1 MTHHIGDSARQKI
14 FKDLSSRLQRQV
26 ADATSPWYVLIFAL
40 SSYLSHQSNQKRNHL
55 TIVTPDAQARV
66 GHFLALFEP
75 SLSEGTAHPIRPYEE
90 AARPGCLMLSAATI
104 TCLINFFFPEPL
116 SPSMDCPYRT
126 NPSTASSFAGS
137 STLTCG
143 SADLEST
150 AASSLAPS
158 VSGTFAT
165 TSTVVS
171 EPSPEDV
178 QAKDK
183 QNPSSNTEGLCLR
196 QTNSSSVNLGHQLRI
211 ICRKLEESSASEVEP
226 VQTHSADDWAFI
238 YIPPAGKNL
247 YTNLSDTDPNLWR
260 PITPVCQVAAS
271 DGIHGDDLEAIHVAI
286 SRLTAGGDN
295 LRYLIDNV
303 RLSVQNP
310 HDPGSVLRS
319 LFESAMSNCQAEFD
333 FAKALFWWKTIHLL
347 ERISSRTRTYLPK
360 ILGAVAKA
368 LESNIDELT
377 LVTERNQIWLR
388 SLASL
393 QKIQEEE
400 LQRLEDTRRA
410 LRIKMWYV
418 SDVRHSA
425 PYEDALYVTRALRA
439 MASSSRSRQSGSLTH
454 WARHRLRN
462 SLWQDRSES
471 QTLEALAAHKDHGG
485 LSKLADEQVELTTRW
500 LTRNSIENFC
510 KGEERIHRFCFEV
523 QKCVNKLAGLNLLD
537 SPVLWSSRL
546 FGREKSAFDA
556 RHLMMRT
563 YDSPKSPNTNTPASM
578 HCGGSIPPKVPY
590 SSATSPPDP
599 YSLKSSNNTS
609 HFSRVWNL
617 PKESFEFNPKP
628 VPMKSSFSHQTGIT
642 SHHLPSALGH
652 HPSSLGY
659 SSFFRNLPEE
669 MMNAK
674 KTFTNQ
680 IKKMLH
686 SLMISDLGY
695 LLWTQGSE
703 TDAWINVQRMDQSP
717 ASRHSQHLTSGIVP
731 AKNGYRGSMDTVDFF
746 KSPPESGNPGS
757 TPAGNQKLDT
767 RFSGSLSLDDEISQM
782 PIGANPSIPRKN
794 GGSGYGRDS
803 AFSYW
808 ETVKTLLDRLSF
820 TPDPYIKLQ
829 ILSELEFLVSS
840 SMSDISKSCITIGL
854 DEAHSYLYHTNGM
867 NVVKNSISVP
877 RTKATS
883 LEEVIANCTERRAG
897 TLQLGMPRASSK
909 QLSHANSPSPE
920 IPNTDSIIN
929 VLLAIFQ
936 DPNLRPRTLYRD
948 LQFIAAFV
956 PPSILDHSPQGK
968 AFWDTGL
975 AALAL
980 KEDLCASIITHATAI
995 TNYHISNNKLS
1006 FRSADPSL
1014 ATTTL
1019 RDAARLWLIT
1029 AKEGSPI
1036 AARELGLFYLTHP
1049 ELLPRITAPFSKA
1062 KEVFRSTGSADF
1074 QNHHPHSSGSGGG
1087 SGGGGVG
1094 AFGGAGGGRG
1104 ETWSSRGG
1112 LDPWT
1117 FDVVFHWMELA
1128 ANGGDKDASDF
1139 LRGNGEFHRRR

>member
-1 MTHHIGDSARQKI
+1 M
-14 FKDLSSRLQRQV
+14 
-26 ADATSPWYVLIFAL
+26 
-40 SSYLSHQSNQKRNHL
+40 
-55 TIVTPDAQARV
+55 TPDAQSRV
-66 GHFLALFEP
+66 GHILALFEP
-75 SLSEGTAHPIRPYEE
+75 CLSEGTAHSVRPYEK
-90 AARPGCLMLSAATI
+90 AARPGCLMLSAATVI
-104 TCLINFFFPEPL
+104 CLINFFFPDSF
-116 SPSMDCPYRT
+116 SPSVDFPYRT

-143 SADLEST
+143 SADPEST

-165 TSTVVS
+165 ISTVVS
-171 EPSPEDV
+171 EPSPDDV

-183 QNPSSNTEGLCLR
+183 QNPSSNLEGFCLK
-196 QTNSSSVNLGHQLRI
+196 QTNSSSVNLGHRMKI
-211 ICRKLEESSASEVEP
+211 ICRQLEESSASEVEP
-226 VQTHSADDWAFI
+226 AQTHFTDDWAFI
-238 YIPPAGKNL
+238 YIGLAGKKL
-247 YTNLSDTDPNLWR
+247 YTSINDINSNFWR
-260 PITPVCQVAAS
+260 PTTPISQVS
-271 DGIHGDDLEAIHVAI
+271 PSGGILGDDLESLHIAI

-295 LRYLIDNV
+295 LRYLIDDVRSNV
-303 RLSVQNP
+303 ENR

-319 LFESAMSNCQAEFD
+319 LFESAMLQCQAQFD
-333 FAKALFWWKTIHLL
+333 FANALFWWKKIHLL
-347 ERISSRTRTYLPK
+347 EKISSLTQTYLSK
-360 ILGAVAKA
+360 IIGAIAKA
-368 LESNIDELT
+368 LESNINELT
-377 LVTERNQIWLR
+377 QTAERNQIWLR

-393 QKIQEEE
+393 QKIQERE
-400 LQRLEDTRRA
+400 LQKLEDTRRA

-425 PYEDALYVTRALRA
+425 PYEDALYVTRALRT
-439 MASSSRSRQSGSLTH
+439 MASLSRSKQPGSLAH

-485 LSKLADEQVELTTRW
+485 LSKLADEQVELTIRW

-556 RHLMMRT
+556 RHLMLRT
-563 YDSPKSPNTNTPASM
+563 YDSPKSPTTTAPTSI
-578 HCGGSIPPKVPY
+578 HGGGPMPPKVPY
-590 SSATSPPDP
+590 SSIPPPSDP
-599 YSLKSSNNTS
+599 YNLKSSNNTS

-617 PKESFEFNPKP
+617 PKESFEFNSKT
-628 VPMKSSFSHQTGIT
+628 VPLKSSFSHQTGIP
-642 SHHLPSALGH
+642 SHHLPPALGH
-652 HPSSLGY
+652 PSASLGY
-659 SSFFRNLPEE
+659 SSFSRNLPEE

-674 KTFTNQ
+674 KSFTNQ

-703 TDAWINVQRMDQSP
+703 TDVWINVQGMDESS
-717 ASRHSQHLTSGIVP
+717 AARRSQHPTSGIVL
-731 AKNGYRGSMDTVDFF
+731 KDGHRGPMHALDLCKF
-746 KSPPESGNPGS
+746 SPNSGNPGS
-757 TPAGNQKLDT
+757 APAGHQKPDT
-767 RFSGSLSLDDEISQM
+767 RFADSLSLDNEISQI
-782 PIGANPSIPRKN
+782 PIEANLSILPRQN
-794 GGSGYGRDS
+794 GGVGYRKYS
-803 AFSYW
+803 AFPYR
-808 ETVKTLLDRLSF
+808 EAVKTLLDRLSF

-840 SMSDISKSCITIGL
+840 SMNDISKSSVTIGS
-854 DEAHSYLYHTNGM
+854 DEAHSYFYKANGI
-867 NVVKNSISVP
+867 NVVKNSINVP

-897 TLQLGMPRASSK
+897 TLQLSMPRTDSK
-909 QLSHANSPSPE
+909 QNSHATSPSQE
-920 IPNTDSIIN
+920 LSNSDSTIN
-929 VLLAIFQ
+929 ALLAIFQ

-980 KEDLCASIITHATAI
+980 KEDLCSSIIARATAI
-995 TNYHISNNKLS
+995 TNYHISTNKHSYL
-1006 FRSADPSL
+1006 SADPSL

-1029 AKEGSPI
+1029 AKEGSSI

-1049 ELLPRITAPFSKA
+1049 ELLPRITAPLSKSSD
-1062 KEVFRSTGSADF
+1062 VFRSIGSVDF
-1074 QNHHPHSSGSGGG
+1074 QNHHPRSNSSISGGGGGAGGSGGG
-1087 SGGGGVG
+1087 SSGIS

-1104 ETWSSRGG
+1104 ETFGSHGG

>member
-1 MTHHIGDSARQKI
+1 MFRCLLSGCI
-14 FKDLSSRLQRQV
+14 F
-26 ADATSPWYVLIFAL
+26 
-40 SSYLSHQSNQKRNHL
+40 SYQSNWKRNHL
-55 TIVTPDAQARV
+55 TIVTPDAQSRV

-75 SLSEGTAHPIRPYEE
+75 RLSEGTAHPVRPYEK
-90 AARPGCLMLSAATI
+90 ATRPGCLMLSAATI
-104 TCLINFFFPEPL
+104 ICLINFFFPDSL
-116 SPSMDCPYRT
+116 SPSVDFLYRT

-143 SADLEST
+143 STYPEST

-171 EPSPEDV
+171 EPSPEVV

-183 QNPSSNTEGLCLR
+183 QNPSSNLEDLCLK
-196 QTNSSSVNLGHQLRI
+196 QANSLSVNLGHQLRI

-226 VQTHSADDWAFI
+226 VQTLSAEDWAFI
-238 YIPPAGKNL
+238 YITPAGGKL
-247 YTNLSDTDPNLWR
+247 YTNLSDTDPNYWR
-260 PITPVCQVAAS
+260 PTTPVFQDAAS
-271 DGIHGDDLEAIHVAI
+271 DGIHGDDLEALYVAI
-286 SRLTAGGDN
+286 SRLTADGDN
-295 LRYLIDNV
+295 LRYLIDDVRFNV
-303 RLSVQNP
+303 EKP
-310 HDPGSVLRS
+310 HDPGSVLKS
-319 LFESAMSNCQAEFD
+319 LFESAMSNCQAQFD
-333 FAKALFWWKTIHLL
+333 FANALFWWKTIHML
-347 ERISSRTRTYLPK
+347 ERISSRSRTELPK
-360 ILGAVAKA
+360 ILGAISKA

-377 LVTERNQIWLR
+377 QVAERNQIWLR
-388 SLASL
+388 SLVNL
-393 QKIQEEE
+393 QKIQEGE
-400 LQRLEDTRRA
+400 LQRLEDMRRA

-439 MASSSRSRQSGSLTH
+439 MASSSRSKQPGSLAH

-556 RHLMMRT
+556 RNLMLRT
-563 YDSPKSPNTNTPASM
+563 YDSPKSPTTNTPTSM
-578 HCGGSIPPKVPY
+578 YCGGSIPPKMPY
-590 SSATSPPDP
+590 SSVTPPSDP
-599 YSLKSSNNTS
+599 YHLKSSNNTS

-617 PKESFEFNPKP
+617 PKESFEFNSKTLPL
-628 VPMKSSFSHQTGIT
+628 KSSFSHQTGIT

-652 HPSSLGY
+652 HSASSGY

-674 KTFTNQ
+674 KSFTNQ

-703 TDAWINVQRMDQSP
+703 TDAWINVQSMDE
-717 ASRHSQHLTSGIVP
+717 SRAARLPQYFPSGIVP
-731 AKNGYRGSMDTVDFF
+731 AKNGYRGPMDAVDFSKF
-746 KSPPESGNPGS
+746 APESGNPRS
-757 TPAGNQKLDT
+757 TPAGNQKYDT
-767 RFSGSLSLDDEISQM
+767 RFAGSLCLDNEISQM
-782 PIGANPSIPRKN
+782 AIGANQPRKN
-794 GGSGYGRDS
+794 GQDGCGKDS
-803 AFSYW
+803 AFPYW
-808 ETVKTLLDRLSF
+808 EAVKTLLGRLSF

-840 SMSDISKSCITIGL
+840 SMNDISRTCTTIGS
-854 DEAHSYLYHTNGM
+854 DEAHSYFYHANGI

-897 TLQLGMPRASSK
+897 TLQLGMPRPDSK
-909 QLSHANSPSPE
+909 QLFHANSPSSE
-920 IPNTDSIIN
+920 IPNSDSIIN
-929 VLLAIFQ
+929 ALLAVFQ

-980 KEDLCASIITHATAI
+980 KEDLCASIITRATAI
-995 TNYHISNNKLS
+995 TNYHISTNKNTFLTT
-1006 FRSADPSL
+1006 DPSL

-1062 KEVFRSTGSADF
+1062 KDVFRSTGSGDF
-1074 QNHHPHSSGSGGG
+1074 QNHHPHSSSSIGSGGGGGG
-1087 SGGGGVG
+1087 SGGGGGNGV
-1094 AFGGAGGGRG
+1094 FGGAGGGRG

-1112 LDPWT
+1112 LDPWM

>member
-1 MTHHIGDSARQKI
+1 M
-14 FKDLSSRLQRQV
+14 
-26 ADATSPWYVLIFAL
+26 
-40 SSYLSHQSNQKRNHL
+40 
-55 TIVTPDAQARV
+55 TPDAQSRV
-66 GHFLALFEP
+66 GHILALFEP
-75 SLSEGTAHPIRPYEE
+75 RLSEGTAHPVRTYEK
-90 AARPGCLMLSAATI
+90 AARPGCLMLSAASI
-104 TCLINFFFPEPL
+104 ICLINFFFPDSL
-116 SPSMDCPYRT
+116 SPSVDFPYRT

-143 SADLEST
+143 SADPEST

-165 TSTVVS
+165 ISTVVS
-171 EPSPEDV
+171 ETSPEDV

-183 QNPSSNTEGLCLR
+183 QNPSSNLEGLCLK
-196 QTNSSSVNLGHQLRI
+196 QANSSSLNLGHRMRI

-238 YIPPAGKNL
+238 YITPAGKKL
-247 YTNLSDTDPNLWR
+247 CTNISDTGSNLWR
-260 PITPVCQVAAS
+260 PTTPVCEVAAS
-271 DGIHGDDLEAIHVAI
+271 DGILRDDLESLHVAI

-295 LRYLIDNV
+295 LRYLMDDMRFNV
-303 RLSVQNP
+303 ENR
-310 HDPGSVLRS
+310 HDPGSVLKS
-319 LFESAMSNCQAEFD
+319 LFESAMSHCQAQFD
-333 FAKALFWWKTIHLL
+333 FANALFWWKAIHML
-347 ERISSRTRTYLPK
+347 ERISSLTRTYLPRV
-360 ILGAVAKA
+360 LGAIAKA

-377 LVTERNQIWLR
+377 QISERNKIWLR

-393 QKIQEEE
+393 QKIQEGE
-400 LQRLEDTRRA
+400 LQKLEDTRRA

-425 PYEDALYVTRALRA
+425 PFEDALYVTRALRA
-439 MASSSRSRQSGSLTH
+439 MASSSRSKQPGSLAH

-471 QTLEALAAHKDHGG
+471 QILEALAAHKDHGG

-556 RHLMMRT
+556 RHLMLRT
-563 YDSPKSPNTNTPASM
+563 YDSPKSPNTTAPTSM
-578 HCGGSIPPKVPY
+578 HCGGSMPPKVPY
-590 SSATSPPDP
+590 SSIPSPSDP
-599 YSLKSSNNTS
+599 YNLKSSNNTS

-617 PKESFEFNPKP
+617 PKESFEVNSKTLPL
-628 VPMKSSFSHQTGIT
+628 KSSFSLQTGTT
-642 SHHLPSALGH
+642 SHHLPPALGH
-652 HPSSLGY
+652 PSASLGY

-674 KTFTNQ
+674 KSFTNQ

-703 TDAWINVQRMDQSP
+703 TDAWINVQRIDESSAARLP
-717 ASRHSQHLTSGIVP
+717 QHLTSGTVS
-731 AKNGYRGSMDTVDFF
+731 AKTGHRGPMDAVDFC
-746 KSPPESGNPGS
+746 KISPESGNPGS
-757 TPAGNQKLDT
+757 APAGHQKPDT
-767 RFSGSLSLDDEISQM
+767 KSADSLSHDNERSQM
-782 PIGANPSIPRKN
+782 HIEGNPRILSRKN
-794 GGSGYGRDS
+794 GGVGYGKYS
-803 AFSYW
+803 AFPYR
-808 ETVKTLLDRLSF
+808 EAVKTLLNILSF

-829 ILSELEFLVSS
+829 ILSELEFLVSN
-840 SMSDISKSCITIGL
+840 SMNDISKTYVTIGS
-854 DEAHSYLYHTNGM
+854 DEAHSYFYQTNGI
-867 NVVKNSISVP
+867 NVVKNSINVP

-897 TLQLGMPRASSK
+897 TLQLGMPRADSK
-909 QLSHANSPSPE
+909 QLSYAKSPSPE
-920 IPNTDSIIN
+920 ISSSDSIIN
-929 VLLAIFQ
+929 ALLAIFQ

-956 PPSILDHSPQGK
+956 PPSVLDHSLQGK

-980 KEDLCASIITHATAI
+980 KEDFCSSIIARATTI
-995 TNYHISNNKLS
+995 TNYHISTNKHSFLS
-1006 FRSADPSL
+1006 IDPSL

-1019 RDAARLWLIT
+1019 RDAAQLWLIT
-1029 AKEGSPI
+1029 AKEGSSI

-1049 ELLPRITAPFSKA
+1049 ELLPRITAPFSKSID
-1062 KEVFRSTGSADF
+1062 VFRSIGSADF
-1074 QNHHPHSSGSGGG
+1074 QNHHPHSNTSSGGG
-1087 SGGGGVG
+1087 GGGGGVG
-1094 AFGGAGGGRG
+1094 GGGGSGTGAFGGGGGGRE
-1104 ETWSSRGG
+1104 ETWGSRGG

-1139 LRGNGEFHRRR
+1139 LRGNGEFHRKR

>member
-1 MTHHIGDSARQKI
+1 M
-14 FKDLSSRLQRQV
+14 
-26 ADATSPWYVLIFAL
+26 
-40 SSYLSHQSNQKRNHL
+40 
-55 TIVTPDAQARV
+55 VTPDAQSHV

-75 SLSEGTAHPIRPYEE
+75 RLSEGTAHPVRPYEK

-104 TCLINFFFPEPL
+104 VCLINFFFPDSL
-116 SPSMDCPYRT
+116 SPSVDFPYRT
-126 NPSTASSFAGS
+126 NPSAASSYAGS

-143 SADLEST
+143 SADPEST

-183 QNPSSNTEGLCLR
+183 QNPSSNLEGLCLE
-196 QTNSSSVNLGHQLRI
+196 QTNSSSINLGHQLGI

-238 YIPPAGKNL
+238 YVAPAGKKL
-247 YTNLSDTDPNLWR
+247 YTNHSDTDLNLWR
-260 PITPVCQVAAS
+260 PTTPVRQDATS
-271 DGIHGDDLEAIHVAI
+271 SGIHGDDMEALQIAI
-286 SRLTAGGDN
+286 SRLTTDGDN
-295 LRYLIDNV
+295 LRFLIDDV
-303 RLSVQNP
+303 RLIVENP
-310 HDPGSVLRS
+310 HDPGSVLKS
-319 LFESAMSNCQAEFD
+319 LFESAMSNCQAQFD
-333 FAKALFWWKTIHLL
+333 FANALFWWKTIQLL

-360 ILGAVAKA
+360 ILGAISNA
-368 LESNIDELT
+368 LESNIDEFT
-377 LVTERNQIWLR
+377 QVAERNQVWLR
-388 SLASL
+388 SLARL
-393 QKIQEEE
+393 QNIQEGE

-439 MASSSRSRQSGSLTH
+439 MAGSSRSKQPVSLAH
-454 WARHRLRN
+454 RARHRLRN
-462 SLWQDRSES
+462 SLWQDRSEL

-510 KGEERIHRFCFEV
+510 KGEERIHRFCFEI

-556 RHLMMRT
+556 RNLMLRT
-563 YDSPKSPNTNTPASM
+563 YESPKSPTTSAPTPM
-578 HCGGSIPPKVPY
+578 YCGGSTPPNIPY
-590 SSATSPPDP
+590 SSITSPSDP
-599 YSLKSSNNTS
+599 YNLKPSNNTS

-617 PKESFEFNPKP
+617 PKESFENHSKTLPL
-628 VPMKSSFSHQTGIT
+628 KSSSSHQTGIT
-642 SHHLPSALGH
+642 SHHLPSAPGH
-652 HPSSLGY
+652 SSASPGY

-674 KTFTNQ
+674 KSFINQ

-703 TDAWINVQRMDQSP
+703 TDAWINLQRKDESS
-717 ASRHSQHLTSGIVP
+717 AARHPQYAPSGIGSS
-731 AKNGYRGSMDTVDFF
+731 KNGYRGPMDTVDFY
-746 KSPPESGNPGS
+746 KLAPESGNFGS
-757 TPAGNQKLDT
+757 TPPGHQKSDT
-767 RFSGSLSLDDEISQM
+767 RFANTLSLDDEIPQM
-782 PIGANPSIPRKN
+782 PIGANPSTQPRKK
-794 GGSGYGRDS
+794 GESGCDNHS
-803 AFSYW
+803 AFPYW
-808 ETVKTLLDRLSF
+808 GAVKSLLDRLSF
-820 TPDPYIKLQ
+820 TPDPYVKLQ

-840 SMSDISKSCITIGL
+840 SMNEISRTFNTIGS
-854 DEAHSYLYHTNGM
+854 DEAHSYFYHANGI
-867 NVVKNSISVP
+867 NLVKNSINVP

-897 TLQLGMPRASSK
+897 ILQLSMPRAGSK
-909 QLSHANSPSPE
+909 QLSHANSPSSE
-920 IPNTDSIIN
+920 VPNSDSIIN
-929 VLLAIFQ
+929 ALLAIFQ
-936 DPNLRPRTLYRD
+936 DPNLGSRTLYRD

-956 PPSILDHSPQGK
+956 PPSILDHSPLGK

-980 KEDLCASIITHATAI
+980 KEDLCASIITRATAI
-995 TNYHISNNKLS
+995 TNYHISTNKHPFLT
-1006 FRSADPSL
+1006 ADPSL

-1029 AKEGSPI
+1029 AREGSPI

-1062 KEVFRSTGSADF
+1062 KDVFRSTGLGDF
-1074 QNHHPHSSGSGGG
+1074 QNHHPHSSSSGGSSGNG
-1087 SGGGGVG
+1087 SDGGGIG
-1094 AFGGAGGGRG
+1094 AFGGAGGGQG

-1117 FDVVFHWMELA
+1117 FDVIFHWMELA

>member
-1 MTHHIGDSARQKI
+1 M
-14 FKDLSSRLQRQV
+14 
-26 ADATSPWYVLIFAL
+26 
-40 SSYLSHQSNQKRNHL
+40 
-55 TIVTPDAQARV
+55 TPDAQSRV
-66 GHFLALFEP
+66 GHILALFEP
-75 SLSEGTAHPIRPYEE
+75 RLSEGTAHPVRPYEK

-104 TCLINFFFPEPL
+104 ICLINFFFPDSF
-116 SPSMDCPYRT
+116 SPSVDFPYRT

-143 SADLEST
+143 SADPEST

-165 TSTVVS
+165 ISTVVS

-183 QNPSSNTEGLCLR
+183 QNPSSNLEGLCLK
-196 QTNSSSVNLGHQLRI
+196 QTNSSSVNLGHQMRI

-226 VQTHSADDWAFI
+226 VQTHFADDWAFI
-238 YIPPAGKNL
+238 YIAPAGKKL
-247 YTNLSDTDPNLWR
+247 YTNISDTNSNIWR
-260 PITPVCQVAAS
+260 PTNPVCQVAAS
-271 DGIHGDDLEAIHVAI
+271 DGILGDDLESLYVAI

-295 LRYLIDNV
+295 LRYLIDDVRSNV
-303 RLSVQNP
+303 ENR
-310 HDPGSVLRS
+310 HDPGSVLKS
-319 LFESAMSNCQAEFD
+319 LFESAMSHCEAQVD
-333 FAKALFWWKTIHLL
+333 FANALFWWKKIHLL
-347 ERISSRTRTYLPK
+347 EKISSLAQTYLPK
-360 ILGAVAKA
+360 IIGAIAKA

-377 LVTERNQIWLR
+377 QSAERNQIWLR

-393 QKIQEEE
+393 QKIQEGE
-400 LQRLEDTRRA
+400 LQKLEDTRRA

-439 MASSSRSRQSGSLTH
+439 MSSSSRSKQPGSLAH

-485 LSKLADEQVELTTRW
+485 LSKLADEQVELTIRW

-556 RHLMMRT
+556 RHLMQRT
-563 YDSPKSPNTNTPASM
+563 YDSPKSPNTTAPTSI
-578 HCGGSIPPKVPY
+578 HYGGSIPPKVPY
-590 SSATSPPDP
+590 SSIPSPSDP
-599 YSLKSSNNTS
+599 YNLKSSNNTS

-617 PKESFEFNPKP
+617 PKESFVFNSKNLPL
-628 VPMKSSFSHQTGIT
+628 KSSFSHQTGIT
-642 SHHLPSALGH
+642 SHHLPPALGH
-652 HPSSLGY
+652 PSASLGY

-674 KTFTNQ
+674 KSFTNQ

-703 TDAWINVQRMDQSP
+703 TDAWINVQRMEESP
-717 ASRHSQHLTSGIVP
+717 AARLPQHPTSGIFL
-731 AKNGYRGSMDTVDFF
+731 NDGHRGPMDAVDFCKF
-746 KSPPESGNPGS
+746 SLDSGNPGNA
-757 TPAGNQKLDT
+757 PAGHQKPDT
-767 RFSGSLSLDDEISQM
+767 RFADSLSLDNEILQM
-782 PIGANPSIPRKN
+782 PIEANLSIPPRKN
-794 GGSGYGRDS
+794 GGVVYRKYS
-803 AFSYW
+803 AFPYR
-808 ETVKTLLDRLSF
+808 EAVKTLLDRLSF

-840 SMSDISKSCITIGL
+840 SMNDISKTSVKIGS
-854 DEAHSYLYHTNGM
+854 DEAHSYFYQANGI
-867 NVVKNSISVP
+867 NVVKNSINVP

-897 TLQLGMPRASSK
+897 TLQLSMPGADSK
-909 QLSHANSPSPE
+909 QLSHATGPSPE
-920 IPNTDSIIN
+920 LSNDSTIN
-929 VLLAIFQ
+929 ALHAIFQ

-968 AFWDTGL
+968 VFWDTGL

-980 KEDLCASIITHATAI
+980 KEDLCSSIIARATAI
-995 TNYHISNNKLS
+995 TNYHISTNKHSYL
-1006 FRSADPSL
+1006 SADPSL
-1014 ATTTL
+1014 AMTTL

-1029 AKEGSPI
+1029 AKEGSSI

-1049 ELLPRITAPFSKA
+1049 ELLPRITAPLSKSND
-1062 KEVFRSTGSADF
+1062 VFRSIRSAEF
-1074 QNHHPHSSGSGGG
+1074 QNHHPHSNSSISGGGGGGGGG
-1087 SGGGGVG
+1087 SGSIG

-1104 ETWSSRGG
+1104 ETWGSRGG

-1139 LRGNGEFHRRR
+1139 LRGNGEFHRRK

>member
-1 MTHHIGDSARQKI
+1 
-14 FKDLSSRLQRQV
+14 
-26 ADATSPWYVLIFAL
+26 
-40 SSYLSHQSNQKRNHL
+40 
-55 TIVTPDAQARV
+55 
-66 GHFLALFEP
+66 
-75 SLSEGTAHPIRPYEE
+75 
-90 AARPGCLMLSAATI
+90 MLSAATI
-104 TCLINFFFPEPL
+104 ICLTNFFFPDSL
-116 SPSMDCPYRT
+116 SPSVDFPYRT

-143 SADLEST
+143 SADPEST

-165 TSTVVS
+165 MSTVVS
-171 EPSPEDV
+171 EPFLEDV

-183 QNPSSNTEGLCLR
+183 QKPSSNLEGLCLK
-196 QTNSSSVNLGHQLRI
+196 QNNSSSVNLGHQMRI

-226 VQTHSADDWAFI
+226 VQTHFADDWAFI
-238 YIPPAGKNL
+238 YIAPAGKKL
-247 YTNLSDTDPNLWR
+247 YSNISDTNSNLWR
-260 PITPVCQVAAS
+260 PTTPVRQVAAS
-271 DGIHGDDLEAIHVAI
+271 DGILGDDLESLHVAI
-286 SRLTAGGDN
+286 TRLTAGGDN
-295 LRYLIDNV
+295 LRYLIDDVRFNV
-303 RLSVQNP
+303 ENR
-310 HDPGSVLRS
+310 HDPGSVLKS
-319 LFESAMSNCQAEFD
+319 LFESAMLHCQAQFD
-333 FAKALFWWKTIHLL
+333 FANALFWWKTIHLL
-347 ERISSRTRTYLPK
+347 EKFSSLTQTYLPK
-360 ILGAVAKA
+360 VLGAIAKA

-377 LVTERNQIWLR
+377 QITERNQIWLR

-393 QKIQEEE
+393 QKIQEGE
-400 LQRLEDTRRA
+400 LQKLGDTRRA

-425 PYEDALYVTRALRA
+425 PYEDALYVTRALRS
-439 MASSSRSRQSGSLTH
+439 MASSSRSKQPGSLAH

-556 RHLMMRT
+556 RHLMLRT
-563 YDSPKSPNTNTPASM
+563 YDSPKSPNTTAPTSM
-578 HCGGSIPPKVPY
+578 HCGGSMSPKMPY
-590 SSATSPPDP
+590 SSIPSTPDP
-599 YSLKSSNNTS
+599 HNLKSSNNTS

-617 PKESFEFNPKP
+617 PKESFEFNSKP
-628 VPMKSSFSHQTGIT
+628 LPVKSSFSHQTGIT
-642 SHHLPSALGH
+642 SHHLPPALGH
-652 HPSSLGY
+652 PSASLGY

-674 KTFTNQ
+674 KSFTNQ

-703 TDAWINVQRMDQSP
+703 TDAWINVQRMDESSAARLPQ
-717 ASRHSQHLTSGIVP
+717 QLTLGIVP
-731 AKNGYRGSMDTVDFF
+731 AKNVHRRPTDAVDFCNF
-746 KSPPESGNPGS
+746 SPESGNPGS
-757 TPAGNQKLDT
+757 PPAGHRKPDI
-767 RFSGSLSLDDEISQM
+767 RFADSLSLDNRILQM
-782 PIGANPSIPRKN
+782 PIEANPSILPQKN
-794 GGSGYGRDS
+794 GGVGYGKYS
-803 AFSYW
+803 AFPYR
-808 ETVKTLLDRLSF
+808 EAVKTLLDRLSF

-840 SMSDISKSCITIGL
+840 SINDISKTYVTIGS
-854 DEAHSYLYHTNGM
+854 DEAHSYFYQANGI
-867 NVVKNSISVP
+867 NVVKNSINVP

-897 TLQLGMPRASSK
+897 ILQLSMPRADSK
-909 QLSHANSPSPE
+909 QLSHASSPSAE
-920 IPNTDSIIN
+920 LSNSDSIIN
-929 VLLAIFQ
+929 AFLAIFQ

-980 KEDLCASIITHATAI
+980 KEDLCSSIIARATAI
-995 TNYHISNNKLS
+995 TNYHISTNKHSIL
-1006 FRSADPSL
+1006 SADPSL

-1019 RDAARLWLIT
+1019 HDAARLWLIT
-1029 AKEGSPI
+1029 AKEGSSI

-1049 ELLPRITAPFSKA
+1049 ELLPRITAPFSKSND
-1062 KEVFRSTGSADF
+1062 VFRSIGSVDF
-1074 QNHHPHSSGSGGG
+1074 QNQHPHSSSSI
-1087 SGGGGVG
+1087 SGGGGG
-1094 AFGGAGGGRG
+1094 GGGGGIGEFGGVGGRG
-1104 ETWSSRGG
+1104 ETWGSHGG

-1139 LRGNGEFHRRR
+1139 LRGNGEFHRRK